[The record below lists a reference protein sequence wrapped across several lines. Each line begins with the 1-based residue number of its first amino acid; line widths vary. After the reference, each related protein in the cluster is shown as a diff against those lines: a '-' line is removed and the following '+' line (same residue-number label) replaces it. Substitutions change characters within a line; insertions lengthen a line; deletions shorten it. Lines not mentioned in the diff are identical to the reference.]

1 MTSDAAE
8 GDRPPSRW
16 LGPELA
22 TFGGWSAVL
31 HALFRRENLTEDQA
45 AAALADILAGRA
57 DPAQIGAFA
66 AALRT
71 KGETVEELRGLVAA
85 MLAEAE
91 RVEAGD
97 DLVDTCGTGGDR
109 SGTINV
115 STMAACVVAG
125 AGARVCKHGGRA
137 ASSRAGSAD
146 VLEELGV
153 VLDLGP
159 RGVAR
164 CIDETGFGFCFAPR
178 FHPALRHA
186 GPVRRSLG
194 APTVFNLLGPLANPG
209 RTTRQV
215 VGVGEPTMAEAM
227 LGVLEAN
234 GARHAMV
241 LFGHDGLDELS
252 TTAPSTVHET
262 RLLPDNSRAR
272 RTFVVEPRELGF
284 ALATRADLSGGDVH
298 QNAAHVLGVLGGEP
312 GPRRDIVVLNAAAGL
327 VVAGLEEELVDGIAR
342 AADVIDSGA
351 ALRALERLVA
361 VSRLAAADSGSA

>member
-1 MTSDAAE
+1 MSAAPTADAP
-8 GDRPPSRW
+8 PPSRW
-16 LGPELA
+16 NGPDLA
-22 TFGGWSAVL
+22 SFGGWSSIL
-31 HALFRRENLTEDQA
+31 HALFRREDLTEAQA
-45 AAALADILAGRA
+45 ASALADVLAGRA
-57 DPAQIGAFA
+57 EPAQIGAFA

-71 KGETVEELRGLVAA
+71 KGETVDELRGLVAA

-91 RVEAGD
+91 RVDAGE

-153 VLDLGP
+153 VIDLGP
-159 RGVAR
+159 SGVAR
-164 CIDETGFGFCFAPR
+164 CIEEEGFGFCFAPR
-178 FHPALRHA
+178 FHPAMA
-186 GPVRRSLG
+186 YAAPVRRSLG

-252 TTAPSTVHET
+252 TTAPSTVHES
-262 RLLPDNSRAR
+262 RLLADGTRVR
-272 RTFVVEPRELGF
+272 RRYVVEPLGLGI
-284 ALATRADLSGGDVH
+284 ARATRAELSGGDVRE
-298 QNAAHVLGVLGGEP
+298 NAAHVRAVLAGES
-312 GPRRDIVVLNAAAGL
+312 GPRRDIVLLNAAAGL
-327 VVAGLEEELVDGIAR
+327 VVAGLEDDLAAGLAR
-342 AADVIDSGA
+342 AAHVIDSGA
-351 ALRALERLVA
+351 ALSALDRLVE
-361 VSRLAAADSGSA
+361 VSRIAAADLRAP